1 MEKKCFIVGKICLF
15 LLILI
20 GGTRV
25 SCADTHNE
33 MGEFLTDL
41 GESYYNQGDT
51 QEAIHEFSKAL
62 LVDPSNEKAKRYLKE
77 LGLDQG
83 LYKGIKTRSS
93 QVAELADQ
101 VKGYKQ
107 QVTDLEKQRLE
118 IEEQSRQFKEEKD
131 SFIKQN
137 QTKLAKAQELQANVH
152 QMEESH
158 KRHLAERDTQIKQ
171 MEKYYQD
178 KSRDYQQ
185 TLEQQKSQFTT
196 QLSVQSSAL
205 EVKEEDIKV
214 VKGKLDALIGRGLG
228 REDQA
233 AVLTQKVHQ
242 LKKEAQREEKRR
254 DNMFQAVDEYL
265 YLRNDELND
274 LKNQVVYGELDLVKE
289 EQRRW
294 VRLDDLIELND
305 SVGQH
310 RYWLNE
316 RDAWIEEKNKS
327 LNSLTGRLAD
337 IQTELKKKNA
347 LIQEQEKHLLDLKKE
362 LQNARAQLKNLQ
374 GGSQ

>member
-15 LLILI
+15 LSILI

-25 SCADTHNE
+25 SFADTHNE

-137 QTKLAKAQELQANVH
+137 QTKLAKAQELQANVR

-265 YLRNDELND
+265 YLRNDVLND

-362 LQNARAQLKNLQ
+362 LQNARSQLKNLQ